1 MTPPKAK
8 AAALMASPDEIEAQ
22 FYDALRDA
30 DLERLM
36 AVWGD
41 DDDIV
46 CVHPAGPRVVG
57 AQAIR
62 ATFEQ
67 VFAKGGVPVVVESV
81 RRLVGP
87 GSAVHNLLER
97 VEVVTAEGAQTAYV
111 VATNVYLK
119 TMQGWRLV
127 AHHASPA
134 GLDVAA
140 ELRGERDAPT
150 TLH

>member
-67 VFAKGGVPVVVESV
+67 IFAKGGVAVAIESV
-81 RRLVGP
+81 RRLQGP

-97 VEVVTAEGAQTAYV
+97 VEVVTAEGRQTAYV

-119 TMQGWRLV
+119 TLQGWRLV
-127 AHHASPA
+127 AHHASAA
-134 GLDVAA
+134 GLDVVA
-140 ELRGERDAPT
+140 ELAAERDAPT